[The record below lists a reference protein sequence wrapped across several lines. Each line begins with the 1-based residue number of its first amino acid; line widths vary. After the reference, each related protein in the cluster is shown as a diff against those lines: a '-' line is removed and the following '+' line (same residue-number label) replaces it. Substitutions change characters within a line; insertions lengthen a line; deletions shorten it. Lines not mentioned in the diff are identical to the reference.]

1 MVDDLLIVPP
11 RLYDHTGFLMAPL
24 AQPAF
29 RVFRRIPFPTYQL
42 FLQSPGLIVDICKG
56 PLYLR
61 AARLFP
67 GRLNNGSL
75 YFLLLCHIRK

>member
-1 MVDDLLIVPP
+1 MVDDLLVVPT
-11 RLYDHTGFLMAPL
+11 RFYDHTGFLVAPL

-42 FLQSPGLIVDICKG
+42 FLQSPGLIVDICEG

-67 GRLNNGSL
+67 GRFDNGLL
-75 YFLLLCHIRK
+75 YFLALCHIGK